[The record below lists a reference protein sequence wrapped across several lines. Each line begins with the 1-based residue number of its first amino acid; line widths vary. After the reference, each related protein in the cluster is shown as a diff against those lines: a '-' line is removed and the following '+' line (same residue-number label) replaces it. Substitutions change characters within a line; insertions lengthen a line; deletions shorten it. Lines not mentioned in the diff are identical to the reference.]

1 MFAMSV
7 TCPHSCCGEGDSQS
21 PRAGA
26 ALPEYATN
34 DHTGKGHW
42 SCYKRSVLT
51 GREVKVYGGAQ
62 APMSHG
68 PGIQT
73 TARVHVNVCDVID
86 TPSFVLR

>member
-1 MFAMSV
+1 MLALPVECS
-7 TCPHSCCGEGDSQS
+7 HSCCGEGDSQS

-26 ALPEYATN
+26 VLPEYATD
-34 DHTGKGHW
+34 DHTGKGQW

-51 GREVKVYGGAQ
+51 GRVVKVYGGAQ
-62 APMSHG
+62 APMSQKL
-68 PGIQT
+68 GIQT